1 LSDDTLIIGY
11 GNPAR
16 ADDGFGYRAAE
27 RVPGALAVQQLMPE
41 LMEPIARARRV
52 IFIDASTVGA
62 PGEICRSTLVPC
74 RTGPIFTHHLTPE
87 MLVGGALVL
96 YGRAPKAEIVT
107 VCGADWSASE
117 SLSPAV
123 AKALETVVR
132 RLCRLRRA

>member
-1 LSDDTLIIGY
+1 LNDDTLIIGY

-27 RVPGALAVQQLMPE
+27 RLPGALAVQQLTPE
-41 LMEPIARARRV
+41 LMETIARATRV
-52 IFIDASTVGA
+52 IFVDASIGGA
-62 PGEICRSTLVPC
+62 PGEVCRHTIVPC

-96 YGRAPKAEIVT
+96 YGRAPRAEVVT

-117 SLSPAV
+117 NLSPAV
-123 AKALETVVR
+123 AAALEKVVR
-132 RLCRLRRA
+132 ALRRLRQA